1 MNFDS
6 ELQWATELLKTVD
19 EQIAAI
25 AKLPTR
31 TAADRKVAD
40 RLRRKADELQAY
52 ARSMHRAAELK
63 QLKAENAALRRQAS
77 CPDNAEARA

>member
-6 ELQWATELLKTVD
+6 ELQWSTELLKTVD
-19 EQIAAI
+19 EQVAEIDR
-25 AKLPTR
+25 LPTR

-40 RLRRKADELQAY
+40 RLRRKAQELQAY

-63 QLKAENAALRRQAS
+63 ELKAENAALRRQVS
-77 CPDNAEARA
+77 RPTAEARA